1 MLFASTLG
9 TSLPPRS
16 LAHHGVG
23 GSQGCSGA
31 VGEHLWALLLPGAG
45 RKRRSLQA
53 RRCLRCPPV
62 PGAWLPAPPKAFC
75 SAARPCQRLS
85 SKGDAGEGNG
95 ADGGAGRASGHCEE
109 GMSRGD
115 PGCWPCEEEGAR
127 QLLLGA
133 CPAVTCSGE
142 GIEAL
147 PVAAGC
153 RPENSTPLPEGHR
166 ASSQSRSCC
175 LLHILAQEL

>member
-1 MLFASTLG
+1 MLRSGGGSISGLCSCPEQGGRGEASKLGGAST
-9 TSLPPRS
+9 
-16 LAHHGVG
+16 AHL
-23 GSQGCSGA
+23 CL
-31 VGEHLWALLLPGAG
+31 EPGF
-45 RKRRSLQA
+45 Q
-53 RRCLRCPPV
+53 PH
-62 PGAWLPAPPKAFC
+62 
-75 SAARPCQRLS
+75 QRLS
-85 SKGDAGEGNG
+85 NEGAAGEGNG

-109 GMSRGD
+109 GMSHGD